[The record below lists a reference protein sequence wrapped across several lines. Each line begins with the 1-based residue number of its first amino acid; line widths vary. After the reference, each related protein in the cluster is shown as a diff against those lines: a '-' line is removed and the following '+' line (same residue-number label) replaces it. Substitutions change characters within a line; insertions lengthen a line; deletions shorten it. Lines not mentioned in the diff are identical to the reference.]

1 MGAPEDVHAGT
12 ATIESLATG
21 ATRTDRLTA
30 RETAEDRIDAWQ
42 HRAEDDGVELQTQTL
57 RAREIL
63 QSGTSADA
71 IDFANEGVE
80 QRAAAAAS
88 RWRRA

>member
-1 MGAPEDVHAGT
+1 MGESEDVQAGT
-12 ATIESLATG
+12 ATIESPATG
-21 ATRTDRLTA
+21 GTRTDRLTA
-30 RETAEDRIDAWQ
+30 RETAEDRVDAWQ
-42 HRAEDDGVELQTQTL
+42 QRAENNGRELQNQTR

-80 QRAAAAAS
+80 QRATAAAS
-88 RWRRA
+88 RWRHA